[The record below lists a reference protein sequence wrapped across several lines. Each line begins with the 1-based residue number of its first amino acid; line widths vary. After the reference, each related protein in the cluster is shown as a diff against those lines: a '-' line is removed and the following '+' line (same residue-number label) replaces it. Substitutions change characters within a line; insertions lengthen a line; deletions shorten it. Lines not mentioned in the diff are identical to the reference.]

1 MSALGQDPKPS
12 DIKRVMAKF
21 DKDGSNTIDFA
32 EFLDIMVEKYK
43 QREPREEM
51 EKSFKL
57 FCDDDSGK
65 ITFNQLKKVCKELGE
80 AMSDSD
86 IQEMIDEADL
96 DGDNKISVDEYC
108 RVMRKTNLF
117 QF

>member
-43 QREPREEM
+43 
-51 EKSFKL
+51 
-57 FCDDDSGK
+57 
-65 ITFNQLKKVCKELGE
+65 
-80 AMSDSD
+80 
-86 IQEMIDEADL
+86 
-96 DGDNKISVDEYC
+96 
-108 RVMRKTNLF
+108 
-117 QF
+117 